1 MTSGNRSRGA
11 RGLESLREHR
21 RLLTCSLSA
30 ATIAHHLFLCVRTLS
45 PPLPR
50 PQCSLCVQ
58 TMDLFV
64 SCYGAEAGNLCLKT
78 LPFGGLYIAGGIAAK
93 NMAAMRKNQ
102 QFVNSFLDKGEN
114 TNMEAKR
121 ASTGQDGQAWRAP
134 TGHSRCCSYFFS
146 AVLLLRHHC
155 QAACAA
161 CCSACPSI
169 SSRTRRLD
177 SWAARSSAEEF
188 YSQRVRQKLKQKRR
202 RQ

>member
-1 MTSGNRSRGA
+1 MTSGDRSRWA
-11 RGLESLREHR
+11 RRLELLREHR

-102 QFVNSFLDKGEN
+102 QFVNSFLDKGQTTTN
-114 TNMEAKR
+114 TKE
-121 ASTGQDGQAWRAP
+121 
-134 TGHSRCCSYFFS
+134 
-146 AVLLLRHHC
+146 
-155 QAACAA
+155 
-161 CCSACPSI
+161 
-169 SSRTRRLD
+169 
-177 SWAARSSAEEF
+177 
-188 YSQRVRQKLKQKRR
+188 RVGSHQ
-202 RQ
+202 